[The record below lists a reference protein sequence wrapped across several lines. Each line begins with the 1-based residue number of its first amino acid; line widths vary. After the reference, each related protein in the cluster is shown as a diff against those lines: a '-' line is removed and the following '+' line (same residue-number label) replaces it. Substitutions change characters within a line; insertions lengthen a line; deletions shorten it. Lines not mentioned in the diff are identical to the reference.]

1 MEIYRRA
8 LNYSNPAG
16 VKGWALK
23 MFDATGK
30 LFPAGTLEGSF
41 LSLPGNID
49 SCLEVVYWQ
58 NQIL

>member
-49 SCLEVVYWQ
+49 SCLEVVY
-58 NQIL
+58 